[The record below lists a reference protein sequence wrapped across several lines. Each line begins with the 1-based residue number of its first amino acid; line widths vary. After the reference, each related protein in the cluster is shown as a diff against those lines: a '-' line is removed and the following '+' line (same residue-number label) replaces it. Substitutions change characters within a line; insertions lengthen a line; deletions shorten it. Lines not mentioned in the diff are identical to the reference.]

1 MDSAI
6 PFLMFV
12 PSSPAHAIYSQ
23 GGGNP
28 SFNLGI
34 LTMLYFFKKRGTRW
48 MLKRGTRWMLMSTTM
63 RAVRMFNDAIDLPK
77 MVIIG
82 ID

>member
-6 PFLMFV
+6 PFLIFV

-23 GGGNP
+23 GVGNP

-48 MLKRGTRWMLMSTTM
+48 MLMSTTM
-63 RAVRMFNDAIDLPK
+63 RAVRMFNDAIYLPK

-82 ID
+82 IA